1 MQNLLRDVTYYG
13 RLLKELVFPRRCA
26 VCGDGI
32 EAGYVCEKCRK
43 NYLLQ
48 KQLPC
53 AAREEFLAGQAE
65 PLATDVL
72 QSIFLLYKYDGVYMQ
87 ALHEVKFNGNGSLL
101 PFLRE
106 EAEAAL
112 PGAKLRWLQQFD
124 VVTCVPTSPE
134 RLQKRGF
141 DVPQEIFGALLDQRS
156 NCVYSDAVL
165 ERVRSTAPLFE
176 LSSNCVYSD
185 AVLERVRSTAPLFE
199 LKPEQRRQELAGCF
213 ALRKHFSVRGKRILL
228 CDDIFTTGSTLTEAA
243 RVLLQAEARS
253 VSALAFC
260 AARENWEK

>member
-72 QSIFLLYKYDGVYMQ
+72 QSIFLLYKYDGMYMQ
-87 ALHEVKFNGNGSLL
+87 ALHEVKFNGNASLL

-176 LSSNCVYSD
+176 L
-185 AVLERVRSTAPLFE
+185 
-199 LKPEQRRQELAGCF
+199 KPEERRQELAGCF

>member
-176 LSSNCVYSD
+176 L
-185 AVLERVRSTAPLFE
+185 
-199 LKPEQRRQELAGCF
+199 KPEQRRQELAGCF